1 MGGSS
6 QHSTMPGTH
15 GTNRT
20 QPGRVKMVANGLNR
34 DDHHNHHC
42 VAWSMALPLYW
53 SPVWP
58 IPTTQEAMGS
68 VVASQ
73 NPRDH

>member
-34 DDHHNHHC
+34 DNHHNHHC

-53 SPVWP
+53 YPCVVGIGHTGVPV
-58 IPTTQEAMGS
+58 EGERHGKS
-68 VVASQ
+68 KS
-73 NPRDH
+73 